1 MKLSFNLFKLLLSA
15 SVLGFIIFMASCN
28 CPAHNKDNAK
38 QSSNDSIRLTETEIA
53 YLDSTIQ
60 LLIEVSAKDFFEH
73 QPPAP
78 VDFRD
83 VKFKYLT
90 KATNEKTYLICG
102 QFLSRDNQNKE
113 SWVYFATIKTDPYEQ
128 WMGSNAISY
137 CQDSKEIVYPKTD
150 LSASLKSTFEAL
162 QKKGK

>member
-1 MKLSFNLFKLLLSA
+1 MKLTFNLYKLILSA

-38 QSSNDSIRLTETEIA
+38 QSSHDSIQLTENEKA
-53 YLDSTIQ
+53 SLDSTVQ
-60 LLIEVSAKDFFEH
+60 LLIELSAKDFYEH

-83 VKFKYLT
+83 VKLKYLT

-128 WMGSNAISY
+128 WVGSNAMVY
-137 CQDSKEIVYPKTD
+137 CQDSKEIVYSTTD
-150 LSASLKSTFEAL
+150 LSASLKSTFESQ
-162 QKKGK
+162 QKKR